1 MPGTRHSGKSFYYKQ
16 FSYSF
21 ICPEPSGINLTN
33 VRIFSK
39 KAMEG
44 QKEKGEKFPL
54 FNSLQPFQVFTEQE
68 PHENRN
74 QECVYLLLIYS

>member
-1 MPGTRHSGKSFYYKQ
+1 
-16 FSYSF
+16 
-21 ICPEPSGINLTN
+21 
-33 VRIFSK
+33 
-39 KAMEG
+39 MEG